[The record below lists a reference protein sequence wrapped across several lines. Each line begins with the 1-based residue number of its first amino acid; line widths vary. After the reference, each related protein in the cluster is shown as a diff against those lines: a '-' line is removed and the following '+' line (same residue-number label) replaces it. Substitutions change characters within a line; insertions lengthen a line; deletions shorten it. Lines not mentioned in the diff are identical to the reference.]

1 MYVRRTVTA
10 ATLLA
15 GALASGCGATAAMN
29 SCEVPASLRQA
40 DEALQG
46 RWNLVDRAGEVVG
59 AVEIRGDRASI
70 LSTPD
75 ETTFFGRMTIEQ
87 RAASEF
93 LLVLDVDSA
102 EVRTVR
108 QQYGD
113 VTRLPLTL
121 VFAEHDVAYSLQAD
135 GLWLRWERV
144 P

>member
-1 MYVRRTVTA
+1 MQLRSTLTA
-10 ATLLA
+10 LALVA
-15 GALASGCGATAAMN
+15 GALMSGCGATAAMHA
-29 SCEVPASLRQA
+29 CEVPTSLRQA
-40 DEALQG
+40 DELLQG
-46 RWNLVDRAGEVVG
+46 RWSLLDRAGEVVG

-102 EVRTVR
+102 EVGSVR

-121 VFAEHDVAYSLQAD
+121 VFAENDVAYSLQPD
-135 GLWLRWERV
+135 GLWLRWERA